1 MPSNGTTEPPTNDFT
16 HKERKGFSFG
26 DRLNNMVSMLP
37 TGEPVKKTQAPQM
50 PVQVP
55 DIDPNTPIG
64 IDPYRGGT
72 NEALVGM
79 AQANYAKDMSRF
91 NTFFAW
97 LSGFAF
103 APTLC

>member
-1 MPSNGTTEPPTNDFT
+1 MGTTEPPENDFT

-26 DRLNNMVSMLP
+26 DRVNNMGSKLISGISMLP
-37 TGEPVKKTQAPQM
+37 TGEPEKKTQVPQM

-64 IDPYRGGT
+64 IDAYRGGT
-72 NEALVGM
+72 NEALVSM

-91 NTFFAW
+91 NTIFA
-97 LSGFAF
+97 
-103 APTLC
+103 